1 MALLQTGTL
10 GNGSPK
16 MYYELYA
23 DNVSASGNNKT
34 VRVTIKVKVNGTSAS
49 SFGYPVN
56 WRARLQTPYEFK
68 YGSWATLKGS
78 EFWYGSDGLRTY
90 SQDITFDGKTT
101 ASVSCIPNFEISSSL
116 SSWNGSS
123 THASNFGTLSSNTPP
138 YFPSGSSLVLRNG
151 SASGEI
157 LKGIIPENVSKI
169 YASWSVGKD
178 NEGGTLRYGLNVKIN
193 GASSGTN
200 LYLNTGRNYTHT
212 IGNGNEG
219 QTLDYYVDMRDNQN
233 ALSSAITHPRITKNK
248 FTQATLTARDSIN
261 FDSNSVYFTF
271 SGAKNT
277 DGNSAFTYNISS
289 SNITVYNQ
297 EISTSP
303 FNMIIY
309 REGDEVPEAP
319 YIKFEDLKDY
329 FKNNSYKGNITFR
342 LTTTNAYGTVKSNDH
357 IVDVDLRTSP
367 KNITCSISKDKTLS
381 TCIKTTADVGND
393 YFIPNEKDVIR
404 VIWDGGDCKLGSD
417 VTYDVHVKIG
427 SGAFVEIARSLSSSI
442 KHFDYMCSKVTRS
455 QSIVFRVIA
464 RTSFNYTTSKDT
476 SSVTLHYYNNPTLTV
491 GTITRT
497 DSTASVNI
505 TVKSTSSIPNINT
518 VGSWKMS
525 TTNQTGNLTQSQTLQ
540 IINTTGLTSNG
551 TYTLTITYNDGTG
564 FASNVTK
571 TVAIGANLPVFSINK
586 YGAGVNGVEADSE
599 IALKVNGKI
608 YTSKGIT
615 LGRNTGISD
624 GTNGTYLRNNGSAT
638 VLSATKSTIFLRPQG
653 DTVSTNEVTINQ
665 YGTLNAKDVQ
675 VAGASVYTTNR
686 KPTAGDVGALSVTGG
701 VVDGNIEVNTITIA
715 KYPEASPENETGL
728 ARLIV
733 GNNDWNGSAK
743 VQLGDGADKVG
754 FEVVNK
760 EWTKALLAINCA
772 GEFKLRLMDAKDGFH
787 DYSTRHKNGDWTCL
801 LPTVAKDGVMEIGK
815 YIDFHNISSTAD
827 YDVRLTG
834 DSGKLTCSGTFAQG
848 SDRAL
853 KENIHY
859 IDEDYAMFANVKD
872 ANKNQFKDFIK
883 NDLKVATYNY
893 KNVDDTVIGFI
904 AQDIYDNDIAKF
916 FVKEVETDEGT
927 MLNFDLSGYT
937 TIVAKALQEEI
948 IEKDKKIEELENRL
962 RLIEEKLGI

>member
-56 WRARLQTPYEFK
+56 WRARLQTPHEFK
-68 YGSWATLKGS
+68 YGNWATLKGS

-101 ASVSCIPNFEISSSL
+101 ASVVCIPNFEISSSS

-138 YFPSGSSLVLRNG
+138 YWPSGSSLVLRNG

-157 LKGIIPENVSKI
+157 LKGTIPENVSKI

-200 LYLNTGRNYTHT
+200 LYLNTGRNFTHT
-212 IGNGNEG
+212 IGSGNEG

-233 ALSSAITHPRITKNK
+233 ALSSAITHPRLTKNK
-248 FTQATLTARDSIN
+248 FTQATLASTSTIN
-261 FDSNSVYFTF
+261 FDTGKINFSY

-277 DGNSAFTYNISS
+277 NGNTSFTYKIACSEV
-289 SNITVYNQ
+289 TVYNQ
-297 EISTSP
+297 DISGGST
-303 FNMIIY
+303 NIAIY
-309 REGDEVPEAP
+309 KNGDLPTTP
-319 YIKFEDLKDY
+319 YIKFEDIKEK
-329 FKNNSYKGNITFR
+329 FRANSFQGVLNFT
-342 LTTTNAYGTVKSNDH
+342 LTTTNAYGTSKTSGKAIN
-357 IVDVDLRTSP
+357 VDLRTEPDSV
-367 KNITCSISKDKTLS
+367 TCSISNDKTLS
-381 TCIKTTADVGND
+381 TCIKTTADTGAN
-393 YFIPNEKDVIR
+393 YYIPNGSDIVR
-404 VIWDGGDCKLGSD
+404 VGWSGGSCKLGS
-417 VTYDVHVKIG
+417 VITYDVQVKFG
-427 SGAFVEIARSLSSSI
+427 SGAFTTIATKLPSTTNFFNYQCPKQSSSKSLTFRI
-442 KHFDYMCSKVTRS
+442 ITRTEFDY
-455 QSIVFRVIA
+455 
-464 RTSFNYTTSKDT
+464 TSYKDT
-476 SSVTLHYYNNPTLTV
+476 SSVTLHYYNSPIISV
-491 GTITRT
+491 ETITRT
-497 DSTASVNI
+497 DSAADINL
-505 TVKSTSSIPNINT
+505 TVKTNSSIPNINT

-525 TTNQTGNLTQSQTLQ
+525 TTNQTGNLTQSQSQQT
-540 IINTTGLTSNG
+540 INVTGLTSNG
-551 TYTLTITYNDGTG
+551 TYTLSVTYNDGTG
-564 FASNVTK
+564 FTTNATHAIS
-571 TVAIGANLPVFSINK
+571 IGANLPVFQINK
-586 YGAGVNGVEADSE
+586 YGAGVCGAQATSTYSLNVKGRSYFSDGLVLPNNIGIKDS
-599 IALKVNGKI
+599 
-608 YTSKGIT
+608 S
-615 LGRNTGISD
+615 GRNFLRS
-624 GTNGTYLRNNGSAT
+624 NGTAT
-638 VLSATKSTIFLRPQG
+638 VLSAANDTIYFRPQG
-653 DTVSTNEVTINQ
+653 DTSTTNHATLSTSGV
-665 YGTLNAKDVQ
+665 LNAPNIQ
-675 VAGASVYTTNR
+675 VGGKNVYHTGR
-686 KPTAGDVGALSVTGG
+686 KPSAADVGALSVTGG

-754 FEVVNK
+754 FEVINK
-760 EWTKALLAINCA
+760 EWTKPLLAINCA
-772 GEFKLRLMDAKDGFH
+772 GELKLRL
-787 DYSTRHKNGDWTCL
+787 KNFKGSAHEYTTLPASGAWQNF
-801 LPTVAKDGVMEIGK
+801 LPTVANDGVMEIGK

-827 YDVRLTG
+827 FDVRLYG

-859 IDEDYAMFANVKD
+859 IDEDYSMFANVKD

-904 AQDIYDNDIAKF
+904 AQDIYDNDIAKL

-962 RLIEEKLGI
+962 KLIEEKLNI